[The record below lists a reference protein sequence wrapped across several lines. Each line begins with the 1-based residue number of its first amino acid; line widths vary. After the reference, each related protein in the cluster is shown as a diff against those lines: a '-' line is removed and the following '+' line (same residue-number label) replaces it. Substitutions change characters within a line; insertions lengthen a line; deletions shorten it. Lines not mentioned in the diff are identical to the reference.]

1 MAASDF
7 FSRWSKRGAEKEM
20 TQEAVSDSRLDQ
32 LAVVTTADASD
43 PGKTLEQV
51 AERAPDKVPDM
62 ADVAALRDES
72 DFSRFMAKDVDE
84 SVRRSAMKKLFSNP
98 HFNIMDGLDIYIDD
112 YGKAD
117 PLPPGM
123 LESLLHAKTL
133 LNPLAHL
140 EQGLQRLLDPDP
152 VADEA
157 TSIESEAEPS
167 ALAADT
173 VAESAPVELPLS
185 DQVST
190 VPQSTELAS
199 KIMQQ
204 NNDESDQNESANKN
218 L

>member
-20 TQEAVSDSRLDQ
+20 TQEAVSGARPEQ
-32 LAVVTTADASD
+32 LAVVTPVDASD
-43 PGKTLEQV
+43 VEKN
-51 AERAPDKVPDM
+51 PDKAPDM

-98 HFNIMDGLDIYIDD
+98 HFNVMDGLDIYIDD

-152 VADEA
+152 VVDEA
-157 TSIESEAEPS
+157 PSIDSDAEPS
-167 ALAADT
+167 ALAAVL
-173 VAESAPVELPLS
+173 VAEPESAELPLS
-185 DQVST
+185 DQVSP

>member
-7 FSRWSKRGAEKEM
+7 FSRWSKRGAEKEV
-20 TQEAVSDSRLDQ
+20 TQEVVSDSRPEQ
-32 LAVVTTADASD
+32 LAVVTPVDTSEVE
-43 PGKTLEQV
+43 KN
-51 AERAPDKVPDM
+51 PDKAPDM

-152 VADEA
+152 VPVEGEA
-157 TSIESEAEPS
+157 TSTDSEAEPS
-167 ALAADT
+167 ALAAET
-173 VAESAPVELPLS
+173 VAESASVELPLS
-185 DQVST
+185 DQVSP

-204 NNDESDQNESANKN
+204 NNAAK
-218 L
+218 

>member
-7 FSRWSKRGAEKEM
+7 FSRWSKRGAESEM
-20 TQEAVSDSRLDQ
+20 AQEAVSDVHPEQ
-32 LAVVTTADASD
+32 LAAVIPADAND
-43 PGKTLEQV
+43 AEKTPE
-51 AERAPDKVPDM
+51 KVPDM
-62 ADVAALRDES
+62 ADVAALRDDS

-152 VADEA
+152 VVDEA
-157 TSIESEAEPS
+157 KSIDSEAEPS
-167 ALAADT
+167 VLAAEL
-173 VAESAPVELPLS
+173 VAEPALVELPLS
-185 DQVST
+185 DQVLP
-190 VPQSTELAS
+190 VPQSTELVS

>member
-7 FSRWSKRGAEKEM
+7 FSRWSKRGTEKEM
-20 TQEAVSDSRLDQ
+20 LPAVASDVYPEQS
-32 LAVVTTADASD
+32 AATTAADASD
-43 PGKTLEQV
+43 AGKTPEQV

-98 HFNIMDGLDIYIDD
+98 HFNVMDGLDIYIDD

-152 VADEA
+152 VMDEVV
-157 TSIESEAEPS
+157 SAERGAGS
-167 ALAADT
+167 NILAADIAT
-173 VAESAPVELPLS
+173 QPALAELPLS
-185 DQVST
+185 EQT
-190 VPQSTELAS
+190 PLEAQSTEFMPHNNAI
-199 KIMQQ
+199 K
-204 NNDESDQNESANKN
+204 NDESDQNESANKN

>member
-20 TQEAVSDSRLDQ
+20 TQEAVSDSRPEQ
-32 LAVVTTADASD
+32 LAVVTPVDASD
-43 PGKTLEQV
+43 VEKN
-51 AERAPDKVPDM
+51 PDKAPDM

-98 HFNIMDGLDIYIDD
+98 HFNVMDGLDIYIDD

-157 TSIESEAEPS
+157 TSIDSEAEPS
-167 ALAADT
+167 ALVAGI
-173 VAESAPVELPLS
+173 VAEPAPVELPLS
-185 DQVST
+185 DQVSP

>member
-20 TQEAVSDSRLDQ
+20 AQEAVSDVRPEQ
-32 LAVVTTADASD
+32 LAAVTPADAND
-43 PGKTLEQV
+43 VEKN
-51 AERAPDKVPDM
+51 PDKAPDM
-62 ADVAALRDES
+62 ADVAALHDES

-98 HFNIMDGLDIYIDD
+98 HFNIMDGLDIYIGD

-157 TSIESEAEPS
+157 TSTDSEAEPI
-167 ALAADT
+167 ALATDI
-173 VAESAPVELPLS
+173 VAEPASVELPLS
-185 DQVST
+185 DLVSP
-190 VPQSTELAS
+190 VPQSTELAC

>member
-7 FSRWSKRGAEKEM
+7 FSRWSKRGAEKDM
-20 TQEAVSDSRLDQ
+20 TQEAVSDARQEQ
-32 LAVVTTADASD
+32 LAVVTPVDASD
-43 PGKTLEQV
+43 VEKN
-51 AERAPDKVPDM
+51 PDKALDM

-112 YGKAD
+112 YGKPD

-157 TSIESEAEPS
+157 TSIDIEAEPS
-167 ALAADT
+167 ALVADI
-173 VAESAPVELPLS
+173 VAEPAPVELPLS
-185 DQVST
+185 DQVSP
-190 VPQSTELAS
+190 VPQSAELAS

>member
-7 FSRWSKRGAEKEM
+7 FSRWSKRGAEKDM
-20 TQEAVSDSRLDQ
+20 TQEAVSDARQEQ
-32 LAVVTTADASD
+32 LAVVTPVDASD
-43 PGKTLEQV
+43 VEKN
-51 AERAPDKVPDM
+51 PDKALDM

-157 TSIESEAEPS
+157 TSIDIEAEPS
-167 ALAADT
+167 ALVADI
-173 VAESAPVELPLS
+173 VAEPAPVELPLS
-185 DQVST
+185 DQVSP
-190 VPQSTELAS
+190 VPQSAELAS

-204 NNDESDQNESANKN
+204 NNDGNDQNESANKN

>member
-7 FSRWSKRGAEKEM
+7 FSRWSKRSAEKEM
-20 TQEAVSDSRLDQ
+20 AQEAVSDARPEQ
-32 LAVVTTADASD
+32 LAVVTPVDTSD
-43 PGKTLEQV
+43 VEKN
-51 AERAPDKVPDM
+51 PDKAPDM

-98 HFNIMDGLDIYIDD
+98 HFNVMDGLDIYIDD

-157 TSIESEAEPS
+157 TSIDIEAEPS
-167 ALAADT
+167 ALVADI
-173 VAESAPVELPLS
+173 VAEPAPMELPLS
-185 DQVST
+185 DQVSP

-204 NNDESDQNESANKN
+204 NNDESDQNESAN
-218 L
+218 

>member
-7 FSRWSKRGAEKEM
+7 FSRWSKRGAEDDMAKE
-20 TQEAVSDSRLDQ
+20 AASDAHPEQ
-32 LAVVTTADASD
+32 LAFVTPVDAS
-43 PGKTLEQV
+43 E
-51 AERAPDKVPDM
+51 AEKIPDKVPDM
-62 ADVAALRDES
+62 TDVAALRDES

-98 HFNIMDGLDIYIDD
+98 HFNVMDGLDIYIDD

-152 VADEA
+152 VANEA
-157 TSIESEAEPS
+157 TSIGSEAEPS

-185 DQVST
+185 DQVSP

>member
-7 FSRWSKRGAEKEM
+7 FSRWSKRGAEKDM
-20 TQEAVSDSRLDQ
+20 TPEAVSDARPEQ
-32 LAVVTTADASD
+32 LAVVTPVDTSD
-43 PGKTLEQV
+43 VEKN
-51 AERAPDKVPDM
+51 PDKAPDM

-98 HFNIMDGLDIYIDD
+98 HFNVMDGLDIYIDD

-152 VADEA
+152 VPVEGEA
-157 TSIESEAEPS
+157 TSTDSEAGPS
-167 ALAADT
+167 ALAAEL
-173 VAESAPVELPLS
+173 VAEPALVELPLS
-185 DQVST
+185 DQVSP

>member
-7 FSRWSKRGAEKEM
+7 FSRWSKRGAEKDM
-20 TQEAVSDSRLDQ
+20 TQEAVSDARQEQ
-32 LAVVTTADASD
+32 LAVVTPVDASD
-43 PGKTLEQV
+43 VEKN
-51 AERAPDKVPDM
+51 PDKALDM

-157 TSIESEAEPS
+157 TSIDIEAEPS
-167 ALAADT
+167 ALVADI
-173 VAESAPVELPLS
+173 VAEPAPVELPLS
-185 DQVST
+185 DQVSP
-190 VPQSTELAS
+190 VPQSAELAC

-204 NNDESDQNESANKN
+204 NNDGNDQNESANKN